1 MKDYNTQRPTLI
13 LKEYGRN
20 IQKLVDYVR
29 GIGDREK
36 RNDNAEIL
44 VELMRQ
50 LNPNVKDTETSQ
62 KLWDDLFIMADFKIE
77 VDSPFPI
84 PEKELLRKKPKR
96 LRYSPSEVKF
106 KHYGR
111 NIELLI
117 KKAMDIADPKEQ
129 EEATIYIGKLMK
141 GFHMIWNREN
151 PDDSTIIHN
160 IKTLSSGVLD
170 LDVNKVKENNLFEVT
185 MKEPRQN
192 DNRDRDRRD
201 RNKGGK
207 RNRGNQN
214 RRRRN

>member
-20 IQKLVDYVR
+20 IQKLVDFVR
-29 GIGDREK
+29 KTEDKEK
-36 RNDNAEIL
+36 RNENAEIL

-50 LNPNVKDTETSQ
+50 LNSNVRDNETSQ
-62 KLWDDLFIMADFKIE
+62 KLWDDLFIMADFDIE
-77 VDSPFPI
+77 VDSPFPV
-84 PEKELLRKKPKR
+84 PEKELLGKKPKR
-96 LRYSPSEVKF
+96 LKYSSSEVKF

-117 KKAMDIADPKEQ
+117 KRAMDITDPNEQ

-141 GFHMIWNREN
+141 GFHLVWNREN
-151 PDDSTIIHN
+151 PDDGTIIKN
-160 IKTLSSGVLD
+160 IKLLSSGVLE
-170 LDVNKVKENNLFEVT
+170 LDVNKVKENNLFEVNIKDT
-185 MKEPRQN
+185 RSNE
-192 DNRDRDRRD
+192 NREKRD

-207 RNRGNQN
+207 RNKGNQN